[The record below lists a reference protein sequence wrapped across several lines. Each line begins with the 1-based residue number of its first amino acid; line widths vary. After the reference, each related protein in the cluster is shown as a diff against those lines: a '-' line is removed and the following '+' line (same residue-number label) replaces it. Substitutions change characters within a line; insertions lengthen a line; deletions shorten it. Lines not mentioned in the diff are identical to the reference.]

1 MLFTILFVTT
11 SCSTDE
17 DGPITIKPDAEMMD
31 DDDDN
36 KDPADLVDAPS
47 FSVKTTADDVLDSK
61 EFEDR
66 NLVIFFFGYNCPPCK
81 SVGPSIESELFQKFV
96 SNENF
101 AMIGV
106 DQWDGNNAGVNSF
119 QSTTGITFP
128 LGVKGSQMAK
138 DFETSY
144 DRLVVVNAA
153 GKIVYKGNSIA
164 RNNLDE
170 VIDIVTG
177 LLEE

>member
-1 MLFTILFVTT
+1 
-11 SCSTDE
+11 
-17 DGPITIKPDAEMMD
+17 
-31 DDDDN
+31 
-36 KDPADLVDAPS
+36 
-47 FSVKTTADDVLDSK
+47 
-61 EFEDR
+61 
-66 NLVIFFFGYNCPPCK
+66 
-81 SVGPSIESELFQKFV
+81 
-96 SNENF
+96 
-101 AMIGV
+101 MIGV